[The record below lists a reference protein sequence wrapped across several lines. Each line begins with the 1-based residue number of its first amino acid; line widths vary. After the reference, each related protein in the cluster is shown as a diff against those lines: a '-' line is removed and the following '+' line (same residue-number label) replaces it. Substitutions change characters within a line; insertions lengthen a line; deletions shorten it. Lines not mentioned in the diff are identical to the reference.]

1 MNRFVVPGAIVG
13 AAAFLAWQDERAR
26 STVAQFQDDGTLRE
40 DFAMIPSVQR
50 TALAKTNGLSDVHF
64 GRVDVLLP
72 KTRLGDADKFG
83 AYWSSLLARADR
95 ESGSD
100 SDGKGPR
107 QTAFEGRIKK
117 AKEAQAISRFAA
129 DRPWTSIAE
138 RGPFLADAALRLF
151 WDAVQSAATTAH
163 AALTWNGARD
173 RADVWTGLGYAAGES
188 AASLG
193 EWLGRAGAQAGE
205 LAAGVSTGFLTAV
218 LAHPLVLGGASIA
231 LLIYYRGKG

>member
-13 AAAFLAWQDERAR
+13 AAALLAWQDERAR
-26 STVAQFQDDGTLRE
+26 STVAQFQEDGTLRE
-40 DFAMIPSVQR
+40 DFAMIPAVQR
-50 TALAKTNGLSDVHF
+50 TALAKANGLSDVHF

-72 KTRLGDADKFG
+72 NTRLGDADKVT
-83 AYWSSLLARADR
+83 AYWSRILARADR
-95 ESGSD
+95 ESGTE
-100 SDGKGPR
+100 DGDKGPR
-107 QTAFEGRIKK
+107 QTAFEGRIRK
-117 AKEAQAISRFAA
+117 AKEAQALSRFVA
-129 DRPWTSIAE
+129 DRAWVSITE
-138 RGPFLADAALRLF
+138 RGPFLAPEASRLF

-173 RADVWTGLGYAAGES
+173 RADVWTGLGYAVGES
-188 AASLG
+188 ATSLG

-231 LLIYYRGKG
+231 LIIYFRGKA